1 MIKQLF
7 LPIGLLAAVIGA
19 LLFPTG
25 GHFVSDNNG
34 LRVIVFIIFM
44 VSGYQTCGRGITLDR
59 KLFVLFGCAACI
71 SLLLA
76 PILGLLV
83 SKALSLSLPL
93 AMGLIIISCV
103 PPTISSGIVITEV
116 SRGNAVLALFLT
128 IGLNLLGILTMP
140 FMLNFCLHA
149 AGPMDIDQAALLYKM
164 LFFVLLPFIIGKLV
178 RTLRGNA
185 SISPMWSYVNSNC
198 VIVTVYASIAES
210 QEAFK
215 GLNLQDYAL
224 VLASVAIVH
233 IILLIIN
240 AQTGKLL
247 RLSSADNKA
256 LIFVASQKTLAL
268 GIAVI
273 ANVKIDTGS
282 AIVVCLMFHF
292 FQLFL
297 DSFLASA
304 FQNK

>member
-1 MIKQLF
+1 M
-7 LPIGLLAAVIGA
+7 
-19 LLFPTG
+19 
-25 GHFVSDNNG
+25 
-34 LRVIVFIIFM
+34 
-44 VSGYQTCGRGITLDR
+44 
-59 KLFVLFGCAACI
+59 
-71 SLLLA
+71 
-76 PILGLLV
+76 LGLLV
-83 SKALSLSLPL
+83 SKVLSLSLPL

-140 FMLNFCLHA
+140 FMLDFCLHA
-149 AGPMDIDQAALLYKM
+149 AGPMDIDQAALLFKM
-164 LFFVLLPFIIGKLV
+164 LFFVLLPFIIGKLI
-178 RTLRGNA
+178 RTLRGN
-185 SISPMWSYVNSNC
+185 SMISPIWSYVNSSC
-198 VIVTVYASIAES
+198 VIITVYASIAES
-210 QEAFK
+210 QEVFK
-215 GLNLQDYAL
+215 GLDLQDYAL
-224 VLASVAIVH
+224 VLVSVAIVH

-304 FQNK
+304 FQKK